1 MEEAIWDQKEMPIT
15 EHLRELRNRLLISMA
30 TVGVIAVV
38 LFWPSQFV
46 IRSMMRHYF
55 GGLQLHAFGPADVI
69 LTELKFSVVGGIVI
83 GLPVLL
89 TQLWLFVV
97 PAVHPRTRR
106 MVYSFVVPSVLLAA
120 LGLAFAHFVV
130 IPRVIA
136 ALLRITDAVATP
148 TFGVASTLNF
158 VIVLLAL
165 FAIIFQT
172 PIVLIGMA
180 RLGRERFHADALP
193 PACDLRILRRRRAR
207 SARRQSGYDG
217 AVGRTDV
224 RALRDLDLDHRA
236 AGTALE
242 TVVTAAVRGL
252 YADFVRTFGSVL
264 FAVCLFLV
272 WGVLT
277 LLGVVIDQGR
287 DPSDYFASYAAPT
300 ARAILRLNLD
310 NVYHSPWY
318 VGIIG
323 LILTSLAVCTFKRVI
338 PARLPAL
345 RPVKIDAIPLHARF
359 ETVADADTVRSRLA
373 AFFTSRGWRVRER
386 IFGGTE
392 WSFADK
398 HNWARRGVLVAHAG
412 FVILAAGT
420 TLYWARGFSGEL
432 ALLDGQTSQV
442 PKTGAVIRLDDFAYR
457 IAPTQTKSGMVYQP
471 IDYVSHVT
479 VSGKD
484 GVRKNMTVRVNH
496 PIDIDDTLYYQ
507 ASYGFGMRFA
517 ITHDGRRDAALSGR
531 TLLEGDSFD
540 IPGTQRSVLY
550 ERFAPTV
557 DKQSGMPTA
566 DPRVNNPAVVLGVS
580 QGGAPVGE
588 ALVPLRTW
596 IDLGDGWRLVPQKYV
611 MYSGFQYRHDPGV
624 PLVGIGAFVLLAGL
638 IISFYFVPARLYV
651 RVDDAGERGSS
662 VGLAATT
669 VKGYD
674 VFESEFARLVVAL
687 KANGL

>member
-1 MEEAIWDQKEMPIT
+1 
-15 EHLRELRNRLLISMA
+15 
-30 TVGVIAVV
+30 
-38 LFWPSQFV
+38 
-46 IRSMMRHYF
+46 
-55 GGLQLHAFGPADVI
+55 
-69 LTELKFSVVGGIVI
+69 
-83 GLPVLL
+83 
-89 TQLWLFVV
+89 
-97 PAVHPRTRR
+97 
-106 MVYSFVVPSVLLAA
+106 
-120 LGLAFAHFVV
+120 
-130 IPRVIA
+130 
-136 ALLRITDAVATP
+136 
-148 TFGVASTLNF
+148 
-158 VIVLLAL
+158 
-165 FAIIFQT
+165 
-172 PIVLIGMA
+172 
-180 RLGRERFHADALP
+180 
-193 PACDLRILRRRRAR
+193 
-207 SARRQSGYDG
+207 
-217 AVGRTDV
+217 
-224 RALRDLDLDHRA
+224 
-236 AGTALE
+236 
-242 TVVTAAVRGL
+242 VTAAARGL

-264 FAVCLFLV
+264 FAVSLFVV

-277 LLGVVIDQGR
+277 LLGVVIDQGQ
-287 DPSDYFASYAAPT
+287 DPGVYFESYAAPI

-338 PARLPAL
+338 PARLPTL
-345 RPVKIDAIPLHARF
+345 RPVKIEAIPLHARF
-359 ETVADADTVRSRLA
+359 ETADDPAIVRSRLA
-373 AFFTSRGWRVRER
+373 AFFASRGWRVRER

-398 HNWARRGVLVAHAG
+398 HNWARRGVLIAHAG

-420 TLYWARGFSGEL
+420 TLYWARGFSGDL

-442 PKTGAVIRLDDFAYR
+442 SKTGAVIRLDDFAYR

-484 GVRKNMTVRVNH
+484 GVAKHMTVRVNH

-507 ASYGFGMRFA
+507 ASYGFGMRFLV
-517 ITHDGRRDAALSGR
+517 THNGRRDTGLSGR

-540 IPGTQRSVLY
+540 VPGTQRTVLY

-566 DPRVNNPAVVLGVS
+566 DPRVNDPAVVLGVS

-596 IDLGDGWRLVPQKYV
+596 VDLGDGWRLVPQKYV

-624 PLVGIGAFVLLAGL
+624 PLVGIGAFVLLTGL

-651 RVDDAGERGSS
+651 RVDDAGERRSS

-687 KANGL
+687 KADGL

>member
-1 MEEAIWDQKEMPIT
+1 M
-15 EHLRELRNRLLISMA
+15 
-30 TVGVIAVV
+30 
-38 LFWPSQFV
+38 
-46 IRSMMRHYF
+46 
-55 GGLQLHAFGPADVI
+55 
-69 LTELKFSVVGGIVI
+69 
-83 GLPVLL
+83 
-89 TQLWLFVV
+89 
-97 PAVHPRTRR
+97 
-106 MVYSFVVPSVLLAA
+106 
-120 LGLAFAHFVV
+120 
-130 IPRVIA
+130 
-136 ALLRITDAVATP
+136 
-148 TFGVASTLNF
+148 
-158 VIVLLAL
+158 
-165 FAIIFQT
+165 
-172 PIVLIGMA
+172 
-180 RLGRERFHADALP
+180 
-193 PACDLRILRRRRAR
+193 
-207 SARRQSGYDG
+207 
-217 AVGRTDV
+217 
-224 RALRDLDLDHRA
+224 
-236 AGTALE
+236 
-242 TVVTAAVRGL
+242 TAAVRGL
-252 YADFVRTFGSVL
+252 YADFIRTFGSVL

-277 LLGVVIDQGR
+277 LFGVVIDQGR
-287 DPSDYFASYAAPT
+287 DPSDYFAAYAAPI

-338 PARLPAL
+338 PARLPVL
-345 RPVKIDAIPLHARF
+345 HPVKIDAIPLHARI
-359 ETVADADTVRSRLA
+359 ETAGDADAVRSRLA

-386 IFGGTE
+386 VFGGTE

-398 HNWARRGVLVAHAG
+398 HNWARRGVLVAHLG

-432 ALLDGQTSQV
+432 ALLDGQTTQV
-442 PKTGAVIRLDDFAYR
+442 AKTGAVIRLDDFAYR

-471 IDYVSHVT
+471 VDYVSQVT

-484 GVRKNMTVRVNH
+484 GLAKHMTVRVNH

-517 ITHDGRRDAALSGR
+517 ITHNGRRDAALSGR
-531 TLLEGDSFD
+531 TLLEGDTFD
-540 IPGTQRSVLY
+540 LPGTQRSVLY

-580 QGGAPVGE
+580 QAGAPVGE

-651 RVDDAGERGSS
+651 RVDDEGEHRSS

-674 VFESEFARLVVAL
+674 VFESEFARLVVTL
-687 KANGL
+687 KANAL

>member
-1 MEEAIWDQKEMPIT
+1 
-15 EHLRELRNRLLISMA
+15 
-30 TVGVIAVV
+30 
-38 LFWPSQFV
+38 
-46 IRSMMRHYF
+46 
-55 GGLQLHAFGPADVI
+55 
-69 LTELKFSVVGGIVI
+69 
-83 GLPVLL
+83 
-89 TQLWLFVV
+89 
-97 PAVHPRTRR
+97 
-106 MVYSFVVPSVLLAA
+106 
-120 LGLAFAHFVV
+120 
-130 IPRVIA
+130 
-136 ALLRITDAVATP
+136 
-148 TFGVASTLNF
+148 
-158 VIVLLAL
+158 
-165 FAIIFQT
+165 
-172 PIVLIGMA
+172 
-180 RLGRERFHADALP
+180 
-193 PACDLRILRRRRAR
+193 
-207 SARRQSGYDG
+207 
-217 AVGRTDV
+217 
-224 RALRDLDLDHRA
+224 
-236 AGTALE
+236 
-242 TVVTAAVRGL
+242 VTAAVRGL